1 MRRLVWSVV
10 FALIAGSTCTVVK
23 RQPTPDSVQTIA
35 AGATPT
41 TLPCA
46 LSFANDRLRY
56 NLCPLLHRH
65 KGHKETSDGDKT
77 VEVDP
82 RPIKIRIVEETPP
95 TRTTSVYS
103 IGLRSALDWNGTL
116 PAELQCPKGTWI
128 CLIVENIRPSHPSEP
143 KRRLQVI
150 PVAGAPKLA
159 PRAQLGKRKIP
170 GANDTETPEATESPS
185 PGGDDDNAEDPI
197 AELPQVPE
205 EVVEHTRPNPI
216 LVFATVVGTIS
227 LVLRYGT
234 KRSVFRIRKELL
246 FPIGAIHT
254 QGRGM
259 WMDDRTAGDRSDI
272 PDMLHHRV
280 DTRARPKGLSA
291 EQSVDLRWLDGKA
304 PAALPTGT
312 SFGIPWSQGDIDKT
326 TPISIAASDGQKVP
340 LQSWP
345 LAYWPDGSLKWT
357 GHALS
362 AATPADSFSI
372 SQGTPAEPTS
382 PVSVSQSNSSVTATT
397 GQFSVTF
404 NKSGTTLVDSISLGG
419 KKLVQGGKIVV
430 YVQNAPDEPE
440 EAAAGPHIQ
449 ITQGTIESVVIE
461 QKGPVTGK
469 YSGGSHAAFLPFTLR
484 FYISAGATAI
494 RMVHFFI
501 YDGDQF
507 KDFIKA
513 IGLTFTTPLTDEL
526 YNRHVRFVTA
536 DGGIWGEPVR
546 VLSGLRRDATPAV
559 LTPQFNGQAV
569 PDISTWPTTVSSEVD
584 QLPVWSDY
592 TLDQLRPN
600 DFTVAKRSSAG
611 RAASWLGNAGHGTR
625 AAGVGYVGG
634 AQGGGV
640 VFGLKDFWQ
649 GAPRVLD
656 IRGASGDT
664 ATVTLWAYSP
674 RAPAMD
680 MRHYDTVAH
689 GLDLTYED
697 VGDPDPTPIGV
708 GRSWEATI
716 QLFSSTPS
724 RSTLAGLG
732 SVQTNPPQ
740 LVASPEFYASRKLFG
755 GRWNIPDMSTSG
767 ARAIEKRKS
776 DLLDFYLL
784 DIEQRQFYGFW
795 DFGDVM
801 HTYDQTRHT
810 WRYDVGGFAWDNGEL
825 STDLWLWM
833 SFLRTGRADVFR
845 IAHAMTRHLSE
856 VDTHHTGPFAGLGS
870 RHNVNHW
877 GDGAKEARVAG
888 STLRRPFYYLTAD
901 ELMGDLMDF
910 TLQADQTIMTWDPL
924 RKVFPPPPPE
934 GPGRLRIG
942 PDWTTLA
949 GNWFTKWERTND
961 AKWLERI
968 KIGMRDIGG
977 FKFGLFT
984 GNGAAVGWNA
994 DTAHLVDEGGEGLG
1008 SYHLT
1013 MIFGGGELLMEAM
1026 DLIKDEPEFDAAW
1039 LDFCRLYNAS
1049 NADKTARYGKSFSSG
1064 GFTQYYAKL
1073 QAYAGQRLNDVSIK
1087 QAAWNFINTNQ
1098 VGVWA
1103 PVADIGGTDVINPIK
1118 EIPNLATNDAGQLSL
1133 SEYAVLAIAP
1143 ELAPNTLSAVYTH
1156 SISDTSTVGEEP
1168 YHEKHTKGDVHRTT
1182 GIMRFWKKFKRS
1194 APVYFL
1200 VSHGALRKNSLP
1212 FSSFP
1217 PVPMASTTSRSSTP
1231 RISSPPMA
1239 NSPPMASSTP
1249 ILLSRPAPPGYTSI
1263 PEGIDATPCSPE
1275 QYAQSQDPTVSS
1287 IVDVPPMDFLSMR
1300 PTSSVLSD
1308 FAYDGPYPH
1317 ERANNRR
1324 SAYHRGESQL
1334 SPPRAERRPS
1344 APSEPF
1350 LLSPLMNVA
1359 TPAPSPHSAL
1369 QPPPPHH
1376 RRESSSGS
1384 SFTITSGSTKINP
1397 TNYVSLS
1404 RSSTCKRNLVS
1415 LLRNSSSIKGHFA
1428 INPFMHVPGNLL
1440 ASLPESENS
1449 SNQFSRKLNLR
1460 LDVQNGGIDVDI
1472 HLLGDAAR
1480 AGEGGRKE
1488 RAFLHLEVKD
1498 GYEQGLDKFPLVTR
1512 IHTPDLARPP
1522 FHLVANAVNGYVSLH
1537 LPNSFHGLLT
1547 VHVQAGDLEKHI
1559 EIASGLMAHAVLLRE
1574 TPDSRSY
1581 FVGEMGGWVKDENN
1595 WEGDEI
1601 VASVEHGLVRA
1612 QFEDE
1617 KGQDLFR
1624 NLLWKYAGL

>member
-1 MRRLVWSVV
+1 M
-10 FALIAGSTCTVVK
+10 
-23 RQPTPDSVQTIA
+23 
-35 AGATPT
+35 
-41 TLPCA
+41 
-46 LSFANDRLRY
+46 
-56 NLCPLLHRH
+56 LHR
-65 KGHKETSDGDKT
+65 GHA
-77 VEVDP
+77 
-82 RPIKIRIVEETPP
+82 RAEE
-95 TRTTSVYS
+95 
-103 IGLRSALDWNGTL
+103 I
-116 PAELQCPKGTWI
+116 
-128 CLIVENIRPSHPSEP
+128 
-143 KRRLQVI
+143 
-150 PVAGAPKLA
+150 
-159 PRAQLGKRKIP
+159 
-170 GANDTETPEATESPS
+170 
-185 PGGDDDNAEDPI
+185 NAEQ
-197 AELPQVPE
+197 AV
-205 EVVEHTRPNPI
+205 
-216 LVFATVVGTIS
+216 
-227 LVLRYGT
+227 
-234 KRSVFRIRKELL
+234 
-246 FPIGAIHT
+246 
-254 QGRGM
+254 
-259 WMDDRTAGDRSDI
+259 DI
-272 PDMLHHRV
+272 
-280 DTRARPKGLSA
+280 K
-291 EQSVDLRWLDGKA
+291 WLDGKA
-304 PAALPTGT
+304 PAALPAGT
-312 SFGIPWSQGDIDKT
+312 SFGIPWAQGDIDKT
-326 TPISIAASDGQKVP
+326 TPISVASSNGQKVP

-362 AATPADSFSI
+362 AGTPADSFSI
-372 SQGTPAEPTS
+372 SQGTPVEPTF
-382 PVSVSQSNSSVTATT
+382 PVSVSQNGNSITATT

-404 NKSGTTLVDSISLGG
+404 NKSGATLIDSFSLGG
-419 KKLVQGGKIVV
+419 KKLVQGGKLVV

-440 EAAAGPHIQ
+440 AAAAGPAIQ

-461 QKGPVTGK
+461 QKGPVRAVIKVTGK
-469 YSGGSHAAFLPFTLR
+469 YSGGGHAAFLPFTLR
-484 FYISAGATAI
+484 FYISAGATAV

-559 LTPQFNGQAV
+559 LAPQFNGQAV
-569 PDISTWPTTVSSEVD
+569 PDISTWPTTVSSGVD

-600 DFTVAKRSSAG
+600 DFTVAKRSNAG

-649 GAPRVLD
+649 GAPRGLD
-656 IRGASGDT
+656 IRGAGGDT

-697 VGDPDPTPIGV
+697 VGDPDPNPIGV

-740 LVASPEFYASRKLFG
+740 LVASPEFYASQKLFG
-755 GRWNIPDMSTSG
+755 GRWNVPDMSTSG
-767 ARAIEKRKS
+767 SRAIEKRKS

-795 DFGDVM
+795 DYGDVM

-949 GNWFTKWERTND
+949 GNWFTRWERTND
-961 AKWLERI
+961 EKWLERI

-1103 PVADIGGTDVINPIK
+1103 PVADVGGTDVINPIK

-1143 ELAPNTLSAVYTH
+1143 ELAPNSLSALSTH
-1156 SISDTSTVGEEP
+1156 SISETSTVAEDP
-1168 YHEKHTKGDVHRTT
+1168 IHEKHTGGDVHRKT
-1182 GIMRFWKKFKRS
+1182 GIMQFWKKFMC
-1194 APVYFL
+1194 L
-1200 VSHGALRKNSLP
+1200 
-1212 FSSFP
+1212 
-1217 PVPMASTTSRSSTP
+1217 
-1231 RISSPPMA
+1231 
-1239 NSPPMASSTP
+1239 
-1249 ILLSRPAPPGYTSI
+1249 
-1263 PEGIDATPCSPE
+1263 
-1275 QYAQSQDPTVSS
+1275 
-1287 IVDVPPMDFLSMR
+1287 
-1300 PTSSVLSD
+1300 
-1308 FAYDGPYPH
+1308 
-1317 ERANNRR
+1317 
-1324 SAYHRGESQL
+1324 
-1334 SPPRAERRPS
+1334 
-1344 APSEPF
+1344 
-1350 LLSPLMNVA
+1350 
-1359 TPAPSPHSAL
+1359 
-1369 QPPPPHH
+1369 
-1376 RRESSSGS
+1376 
-1384 SFTITSGSTKINP
+1384 
-1397 TNYVSLS
+1397 
-1404 RSSTCKRNLVS
+1404 
-1415 LLRNSSSIKGHFA
+1415 
-1428 INPFMHVPGNLL
+1428 
-1440 ASLPESENS
+1440 
-1449 SNQFSRKLNLR
+1449 
-1460 LDVQNGGIDVDI
+1460 
-1472 HLLGDAAR
+1472 
-1480 AGEGGRKE
+1480 
-1488 RAFLHLEVKD
+1488 
-1498 GYEQGLDKFPLVTR
+1498 
-1512 IHTPDLARPP
+1512 
-1522 FHLVANAVNGYVSLH
+1522 
-1537 LPNSFHGLLT
+1537 
-1547 VHVQAGDLEKHI
+1547 
-1559 EIASGLMAHAVLLRE
+1559 
-1574 TPDSRSY
+1574 
-1581 FVGEMGGWVKDENN
+1581 
-1595 WEGDEI
+1595 
-1601 VASVEHGLVRA
+1601 
-1612 QFEDE
+1612 
-1617 KGQDLFR
+1617 
-1624 NLLWKYAGL
+1624 